1 MSMDDLLSAL
11 ALPPQ
16 ARVDQRVPKKHLID
30 NAAVTAT
37 DKKAITEG
45 IEELIW
51 VAALKPATVGVPAFE
66 DAERQYLEI
75 AVLSLSLREG
85 AKAGRLRELV
95 HRAIPYPVVLIA
107 TDAGGLVLSLCE
119 LRHAQSEAG
128 KMVLDGELLAADPTP
143 VLDKL
148 SLAKQPATD
157 LAILYRSWC
166 NLLKPWVRRT
176 ELLAEIEKLRREAAK
191 ETQLARRVEL
201 NLKIKTLEGIE

>member
-166 NLLKPWVRRT
+166 NLLKPWVRRA